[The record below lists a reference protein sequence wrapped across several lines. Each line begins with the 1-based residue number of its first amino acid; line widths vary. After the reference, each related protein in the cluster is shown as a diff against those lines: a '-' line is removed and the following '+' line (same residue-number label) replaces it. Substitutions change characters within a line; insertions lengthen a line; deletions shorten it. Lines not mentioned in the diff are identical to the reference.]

1 MIGCR
6 RGLEIRDDYKILTI
20 KRIVSVMELR
30 PNRNISESVLHD
42 RRSINFLKNILP
54 DDCVDCSQLQDGGTL
69 PNIDGYL
76 EILDENGIARE
87 KITVQVKHL
96 TYPEKNG
103 KVFYDIPE
111 SVYAYAKI
119 HKGEL
124 VFFIACDYASRKFYW
139 RNIDMA
145 AIEEFNNKSD
155 RIRTK
160 ARYYFKD
167 NEKCGEKN
175 VDATIDHWR
184 QLYKQKME
192 SIKDDKYLAD
202 QFASRQRVCFN
213 TISTELHGV
222 RDSHI
227 PRHQV
232 DEIVQWIS
240 KDLVRD
246 EGNICLLVGDAGVG
260 NPLC

>member
-1 MIGCR
+1 
-6 RGLEIRDDYKILTI
+6 
-20 KRIVSVMELR
+20 MELQ

-42 RRSINFLKNILP
+42 RRSINLLKSILP
-54 DDCVDCSQLQDGGTL
+54 DNCVDCSQLQEGGTL
-69 PNIDGYL
+69 PNIDGLL

-139 RNIDMA
+139 RNIDTA
-145 AIEEFNNKSD
+145 AIEEFKNKSD

-184 QLYKQKME
+184 QRWSPSRMI
-192 SIKDDKYLAD
+192 SIWQTSLLRGKKC
-202 QFASRQRVCFN
+202 ASMPFLPSCM
-213 TISTELHGV
+213 G
-222 RDSHI
+222 
-227 PRHQV
+227 
-232 DEIVQWIS
+232 
-240 KDLVRD
+240 
-246 EGNICLLVGDAGVG
+246 
-260 NPLC
+260 